1 MPEGHTIH
9 RLARD
14 HHNWFGGSVV
24 SVASPQGRF
33 SEGADR
39 LDGLKFKRAT
49 AHGKHLFYEFVDDG
63 TKGLW
68 VHIHLGLFGRFR
80 KRKLPP
86 QTPGQNTRMRLMND
100 KRCVD
105 LSGPTRC
112 EVLTH
117 RGRKDVVHRLG
128 PDPLLDEFDAEHF
141 IASLSKRRS
150 AIGAILLDQS
160 AVAGIGNVYRSEL
173 LFQHRLDPFTP
184 ANQLSEDTLAALW
197 DTAVDWLHI
206 GVQTNRI
213 ITRFDGGSPRALPKR
228 ERLMVYKKRFCIAC
242 DEPITVSTQRQRT
255 LYHCPRCQVARI

>member
-14 HHNWFGGSVV
+14 HHKWFHGRVV

-33 SEGADR
+33 AEGADR
-39 LDGLKFKRAT
+39 LDGLRFKRAT
-49 AHGKHLFYEFVDDG
+49 AHGKHLFYEFEDDG
-63 TKGLW
+63 TRGLW

-80 KRKLPP
+80 NRKTPP
-86 QTPGQNTRMRLMND
+86 PTPGQNTRLRLMTD

-117 RGRKDVVHRLG
+117 RGRADVVNRLG
-128 PDPLLDEFDAEHF
+128 PDPLLDEFGAEHF

-173 LFQHRLDPFTP
+173 LFQHRLDPKTP
-184 ANQLSEDTLAALW
+184 ANSLSDETLAAVW
-197 DTAVDWLHI
+197 DTAVEWLHI
-206 GVQTNRI
+206 GVRTNKI
-213 ITRFDGGSPRALPKR
+213 ITRFNPNSPRSIPRR
-228 ERLMVYKKRFCIAC
+228 ERLMVYKKRFCIHC
-242 DEPITVSTQRQRT
+242 DEPVVVSELRQRT
-255 LYHCPRCQVARI
+255 LYHCPQCQTVRT